1 LVAGDA
7 HPCAINAFI
16 TPRAERMTTRRLFQL
31 TGWACVI
38 AIAALSLV
46 APSLRP
52 VTVLPHDLEHAAIFA
67 ITGFALGL
75 GYPNRVQLHMSALIV
90 FAAVIELAQLYAP
103 GRHARVIDFVVDAL
117 SACAGVA
124 CAAVVTWMGRRT
136 AESGP

>member
-7 HPCAINAFI
+7 YMCAINRFI
-16 TPRAERMTTRRLFQL
+16 TGHAERMTTRRFFQFA
-31 TGWACVI
+31 GWACVI

-52 VTVLPHDLEHAAIFA
+52 VTILPHDLEHAAIFA
-67 ITGFALGL
+67 ITGCTLGL
-75 GYPNRVQLHMSALIV
+75 GYPNRTQFHMSALIV

-117 SACAGVA
+117 AACVGVA
-124 CAAVVTWMGRRT
+124 FSAIVLRLRART
-136 AESGP
+136 AESS